1 MPNSQEVLEAG
12 LASDYW
18 KMGKRNPHITAF
30 MERKKPITPV
40 EKIENKK
47 KITYDETQTLIA
59 YPKNMR
65 DTILLCAPPPCR
77 PPHRPQPSLPLSDA
91 WISFVCFFARACRK
105 HMNMKMAV
113 KTEKDVMPKIEP
125 PEVYGRLKSD
135 ITYGKER
142 IYERSY
148 Y

>member
-59 YPKNMR
+59 YPKNMH
-65 DTILLCAPPPCR
+65 DTILLCAPPPCHLL
-77 PPHRPQPSLPLSDA
+77 HRPQPSLSLSDA
-91 WISFVCFFARACRK
+91 WISFVCFSLAPAG
-105 HMNMKMAV
+105 N
-113 KTEKDVMPKIEP
+113 T
-125 PEVYGRLKSD
+125 
-135 ITYGKER
+135 
-142 IYERSY
+142 
-148 Y
+148 

>member
-1 MPNSQEVLEAG
+1 
-12 LASDYW
+12 
-18 KMGKRNPHITAF
+18 
-30 MERKKPITPV
+30 
-40 EKIENKK
+40 
-47 KITYDETQTLIA
+47 
-59 YPKNMR
+59 
-65 DTILLCAPPPCR
+65 
-77 PPHRPQPSLPLSDA
+77 
-91 WISFVCFFARACRK
+91 
-105 HMNMKMAV
+105 MNMKMAV

>member
-77 PPHRPQPSLPLSDA
+77 PPHRPQPSLSLSDA
-91 WISFVCFFARACRK
+91 WISFVCFSLAPAG
-105 HMNMKMAV
+105 N
-113 KTEKDVMPKIEP
+113 T
-125 PEVYGRLKSD
+125 
-135 ITYGKER
+135 
-142 IYERSY
+142 
-148 Y
+148 